1 MTATPAAA
9 ATHAANIADQFTRQA
24 HGFARAQPL
33 HNQAA
38 LDLLVD
44 AARPQPT
51 DTALDVACGPGSVV
65 LAFAKRVARAEGLD
79 ATPAMLDQAR
89 AAAAN
94 AGIANVAWHQGDVY
108 ALPFADQSFDIVSC
122 RFAFHHLEQ
131 PARAFAEMV
140 RVARPGGRIVLCDA
154 CASDDPAKAAAF
166 NAMERLRDPS
176 TVEFRTL
183 GFLRGLFALA
193 GLPEPEARFYGV
205 PFDLETMVA
214 RSFPAGD
221 DRAGLRAMLEA
232 SVEGDTLGLGA
243 RREGDTAWFAY
254 PAAVLV
260 ATKGCSAA

>member
-1 MTATPAAA
+1 MTASPTAAA

-38 LDLLVD
+38 LDLVVD
-44 AARPQPT
+44 AAHPSAT
-51 DTALDVACGPGSVV
+51 DRTLDVACGPGSVV
-65 LAFAKRVARAEGLD
+65 LAFARHVAHAEGLD
-79 ATPAMLDQAR
+79 ATPAMLDEARQAAAR
-89 AAAAN
+89 AGAF
-94 AGIANVAWHQGDVY
+94 NVEWHQGDVY
-108 ALPFADQSFDIVSC
+108 ALPFAEETFDIVSC
-122 RFAFHHLEQ
+122 RFSFHHLEQ

-140 RVARPGGRIVLCDA
+140 RVAKPGGRIALCDA
-154 CASDDPAKAAAF
+154 LASDDPAKAAAF
-166 NAMERLRDPS
+166 NRMERFRDPS

-183 GFLRGLFALA
+183 ALLRGLFVLA

-214 RSFPAGD
+214 RSFPLND

-232 SVEGDTLGLGA
+232 CVEGDTMGLGA

-254 PAAVLV
+254 PAVVLV
-260 ATKGCSAA
+260 AAKR